1 MKASIMSIGN
11 IGKRAQQNGQSQK
24 SRYQV
29 NYQTPANTPLLPPR
43 RPESANHQTEDAE
56 IEPNIIIDPPAA
68 EASLQREVEIG
79 EVSSEAGQT
88 NNEQASSAPEIS
100 PKVVADKVFEMLKRD
115 MRLERERRGKSR
127 F

>member
-1 MKASIMSIGN
+1 MSIGST
-11 IGKRAQQNGQSQK
+11 GKRAQQIGQAQK

-29 NYQTPANTPLLPPR
+29 NYQTPASTPLLPPR
-43 RPESANHQTEDAE
+43 RRESAHGLSAETEANM
-56 IEPNIIIDPPAA
+56 IVDPPAQ
-68 EASLQREVEIG
+68 EPIVQREVEVG
-79 EVSSEAGQT
+79 EVSSEPAET
-88 NNEQASSAPEIS
+88 NNEQASAAPEIS